1 MVLFLGQ
8 SDQTRKNPTM
18 TTKELER
25 EVLRLEA
32 DVVALQYQ
40 LAEWQRVATCL
51 AHAYRDN
58 SIQESTRAFVE
69 YARLKAQ
76 MEGKQ

>member
-1 MVLFLGQ
+1 
-8 SDQTRKNPTM
+8 M

-25 EVLRLEA
+25 EILRLEG
-32 DVVALQYQ
+32 DVVALQHQ
-40 LAEWQRVATCL
+40 LVEWQRVATRL

>member
-1 MVLFLGQ
+1 
-8 SDQTRKNPTM
+8 M

-40 LAEWQRVATCL
+40 LDEWKRVATRL

-58 SIQESTRAFVE
+58 STQESTRAFVE

>member
-1 MVLFLGQ
+1 
-8 SDQTRKNPTM
+8 M
-18 TTKELER
+18 TIKELER

-40 LAEWQRVATCL
+40 LDEWKRVATRL

-76 MEGKQ
+76 LEGKQ

>member
-1 MVLFLGQ
+1 
-8 SDQTRKNPTM
+8 M

-40 LAEWQRVATCL
+40 LDEWKRVATRL

-58 SIQESTRAFVE
+58 STQESTRAFVE

-76 MEGKQ
+76 NEGKQ

>member
-1 MVLFLGQ
+1 
-8 SDQTRKNPTM
+8 M

-40 LAEWQRVATCL
+40 LDEWKRVATRL

-58 SIQESTRAFVE
+58 SRSEEHTSELQSH
-69 YARLKAQ
+69 
-76 MEGKQ
+76 

>member
-1 MVLFLGQ
+1 MGVLLGQ
-8 SDQTRKNPTM
+8 PHQARDNPQM
-18 TTKELER
+18 TTKDLER

-32 DVVALQYQ
+32 DIVAYQ
-40 LAEWQRVATCL
+40 HQLEEWKRVATRL

-76 MEGKQ
+76 DQGK

>member
-1 MVLFLGQ
+1 
-8 SDQTRKNPTM
+8 M
-18 TTKELER
+18 TTKELEL

-32 DVVALQYQ
+32 DVVALQHQ
-40 LAEWQRVATCL
+40 LEEWKRVATRL

-76 MEGKQ
+76 NEGKQ

>member
-1 MVLFLGQ
+1 
-8 SDQTRKNPTM
+8 M

-40 LAEWQRVATCL
+40 LDEWKRVATRL

>member
-1 MVLFLGQ
+1 
-8 SDQTRKNPTM
+8 M
-18 TTKELER
+18 TTKELEL

-32 DVVALQYQ
+32 DVVALQHQ
-40 LAEWQRVATCL
+40 LAEWQRVATRL

-76 MEGKQ
+76 DQGKQ

>member
-1 MVLFLGQ
+1 MGVLLGQ
-8 SDQTRKNPTM
+8 PHQARDNPQM
-18 TTKELER
+18 TTKDLER

-32 DVVALQYQ
+32 DIVAYQ
-40 LAEWQRVATCL
+40 HQLEEWKRVATRL

>member
-1 MVLFLGQ
+1 MGVLLGQ
-8 SDQTRKNPTM
+8 SNQTRESSEM
-18 TTKELER
+18 TNSELER
-25 EVLRLEA
+25 EILRLEG
-32 DVVALQYQ
+32 DVITLQHQ
-40 LAEWQRVATCL
+40 LEEWKRVATRL

-76 MEGKQ
+76 NEGKQ

>member
-1 MVLFLGQ
+1 
-8 SDQTRKNPTM
+8 M

-40 LAEWQRVATCL
+40 LEEWKRVATRL

-58 SIQESTRAFVE
+58 STQESTRAFVE

>member
-1 MVLFLGQ
+1 MLLLGQ
-8 SDQTRKNPTM
+8 PDETRKSPTM
-18 TTKELER
+18 TNDQLKSEIY
-25 EVLRLEA
+25 RLEGELL
-32 DVVALQYQ
+32 ALSHQ
-40 LAEWQRVATCL
+40 LFEWQRVATRL

>member
-1 MVLFLGQ
+1 
-8 SDQTRKNPTM
+8 M

-40 LAEWQRVATCL
+40 LEEWKRVATRL

>member
-1 MVLFLGQ
+1 
-8 SDQTRKNPTM
+8 M
-18 TTKELER
+18 TTKDLER
-25 EVLRLEA
+25 EILRMEG
-32 DVVALQYQ
+32 DIVALQHQ
-40 LAEWQRVATCL
+40 LEEWKRVATRL

-76 MEGKQ
+76 NEGKQ

>member
-1 MVLFLGQ
+1 
-8 SDQTRKNPTM
+8 M

-40 LAEWQRVATCL
+40 LDEWKRVATRL

-58 SIQESTRAFVE
+58 STQESTRAFVE
-69 YARLKAQ
+69 YARQIGRAHV
-76 MEGKQ
+76 